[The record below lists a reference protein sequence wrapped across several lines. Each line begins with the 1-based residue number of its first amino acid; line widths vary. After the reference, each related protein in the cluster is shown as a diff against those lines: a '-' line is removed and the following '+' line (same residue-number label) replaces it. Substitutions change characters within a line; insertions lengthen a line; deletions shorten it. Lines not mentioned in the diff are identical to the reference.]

1 MGLSCLAMTMTIMK
15 MVVLMRMMMMTMM
28 MMMTSS
34 DIKCMSPGFLWQA
47 SNFRV
52 PSLKSLILGKKRSQQ
67 GFGIFSLFIK
77 VEISTVTSIYNLP
90 LLKESIFLV
99 KIVTWKGKNHTKS
112 CHLKRSKSLILW
124 RKEITA
130 RFRHFFTVSAQEY
143 ALVTFLYL
151 VIFKTSWKE
160 VFSYVIIKIV
170 P

>member
-15 MVVLMRMMMMTMM
+15 MVVLMRMMMM

-34 DIKCMSPGFLWQA
+34 DIKCMSPGFLWQP

-52 PSLKSLILGKKRSQQ
+52 PSLKSLILGKKEIAAR
-67 GFGIFSLFIK
+67 FWHFFIK

-90 LLKESIFLV
+90 LPKESIFLV

-112 CHLKRSKSLILW
+112 CHFKRSKSLILW
-124 RKEITA
+124 RQEITA

>member
-15 MVVLMRMMMMTMM
+15 MVVLMRMMMMMM
-28 MMMTSS
+28 MTTSS

-112 CHLKRSKSLILW
+112 CH
-124 RKEITA
+124 
-130 RFRHFFTVSAQEY
+130 FTVSAQEY

>member
-1 MGLSCLAMTMTIMK
+1 MGLSCLAMTMPIMK
-15 MVVLMRMMMMTMM
+15 MVVLMRMMMMMM
-28 MMMTSS
+28 RTSS
-34 DIKCMSPGFLWQA
+34 DIKCMSPGFLWQP

-52 PSLKSLILGKKRSQQ
+52 PSLKSLILGKKEIGAR
-67 GFGIFSLFIK
+67 FWHFFIK

-90 LLKESIFLV
+90 LLKGSIFLV
-99 KIVTWKGKNHTKS
+99 KIVTWKRKNHTKG

-124 RKEITA
+124 RQEITA

-151 VIFKTSWKE
+151 VLFKTSWKE